1 MSRRLYVTALELI
14 QIVALVYAT
23 GHYSVIGPGTIRSN
37 FKYNVAVTLHK
48 AEGPCKIDVG
58 ITGPSYNETKS
69 VELQPMS
76 TENLEFNVPTLK
88 EGDYNLTA
96 KGVSGLTFKNTTKL
110 NYADYKP
117 ATYIQT
123 DKATYKPGDLVQFRV
138 LFLDEN
144 TRPATIEK
152 PIAIGINDGA
162 QNRIKQFKDV
172 KLTKGVFTDEFQLSE
187 QPVLGN
193 WNIEVTID
201 GQSAETKTFE
211 VAKYVLPKFEVSIET
226 AKDVAIPD
234 GVIKVTVRSKYTYGK
249 SVKGKASISIKP
261 VYHYYGSGSEMEANK
276 TIDVDGKGHVEFDLT
291 KDLGIGAER
300 SYVPPLKVFAIMEEE
315 LTGNKQNAT
324 ATVNL
329 HADRYR
335 IEGVNI
341 PYQYQPDK
349 PIRVTVVVKNIDGS
363 PVRDAKGKAKLI
375 VEPPRNYIWRSVS
388 ASLGETTTEKPN
400 EKTLE
405 LDSNIDENGMATFE
419 FMLPESNRYYS
430 VKCSYMDTTTFL
442 NSITKFTPT
451 TEPLEALKLKVI
463 SEKPRLG
470 KPVSVEVKSS
480 DNIPYFVYAVVAR
493 GNILISEYVKIP
505 EESKSQ
511 IIKFMPTFEMI
522 PRATI
527 YIHYVFEKKLRFD
540 EETIN
545 FEKEFENKIDI
556 TAPRQ
561 AKPGQEVELEI
572 ATDPDSFVGLLGVD
586 QSVLLLKS
594 GNDINRDQVFNSL
607 SNYDTSTPWQRGY
620 GIYPGQD
627 AGLVTL
633 TNAHYPY
640 NDGRRFGTYP
650 HIRIYCPTIP
660 RHGGSRLRIQYSYS
674 SSSFRTQARVPLMP
688 DRQVMTP
695 IRPVAAPIIIRKLF
709 LENWIF
715 QNFNTESNSF
725 KLAKKIPDTITSWVV
740 TGFSLNPKTGL
751 ALTTDPTKI
760 QVFQPFFVSTNL
772 PYSVK
777 RGEVI
782 AIPVIIFNYMDKA
795 LDAEVVMDNT
805 DKEYDFTEA
814 TNEVEENAVDE
825 IKRIKRV
832 TIPSNTGKSVSFM
845 IRPKKV
851 GQVTLKITATT
862 PLAGDAIHQSLKVE
876 PEGVTQYENRA
887 VFIHLKDK
895 PEYADKLTVD
905 VPAEAVPDSEY
916 IEFAVV
922 GDLLGPTLKN
932 LDKLVRMP
940 YGCGEQNMV
949 NFVPN
954 ILVLRYLDAIKRD
967 MPTVVVKAKKF
978 LEIGYQRELTYKR
991 DDGSYS
997 AFGKSDKSGS
1007 TWLTAY
1013 VMRSFHQAAKYTDID
1028 PKVIVEGLDF
1038 LASKQALNGSF
1049 PEYGKLFDS
1058 AHQNELGLTAFVLL
1072 AFLENVEYI
1081 SKYQSQIDNGLKYL
1095 LENVDQTD
1103 DQYSLSIAALALQ
1116 FAKNPAADKILTKL
1130 QGLAKQ
1136 ENDRKW
1142 WSKAEAPK
1150 EEDKFWYY
1158 RPRSN
1163 DVEITSYVL
1172 LAVLDKDGAENTLP
1186 IVKWLIS
1193 QRNSNGGFSSTQDT
1207 VVGLQALISFAE
1219 QTGSGN
1225 GEMDIEFVSS
1235 GGDENKGTIQVTPE
1249 NSLVLQTHVLPKT
1262 TRQVDFTAKGKG
1274 SAMVQ
1279 LSYRYNLADKD
1290 KAPSFQIKTN
1300 VKNEKPTLILEV
1312 CAEYMPEE
1320 AADDQTESNM
1330 VVMEVALP
1338 SGYTADTDSFEA
1350 IGEVDRVKRTETKN
1364 SDSTVIVY
1372 FDSLPKGDVKCIP
1385 MQASKT
1391 HAVAKQKP
1399 AAVNVYDYYDTN
1411 RRAIDYYQV
1420 QSSLCDIC
1428 EGDDCGEK
1436 CQTTKEQ

>member
-640 NDGRRFGTYP
+640 NDVSILYEVISDRSGLIMMDSFQS
-650 HIRIYCPTIP
+650 
-660 RHGGSRLRIQYSYS
+660 GSVYKSNFASILATGVMSKKSFVAKPIKLRKIFS
-674 SSSFRTQARVPLMP
+674 
-688 DRQVMTP
+688 
-695 IRPVAAPIIIRKLF
+695 
-709 LENWIF
+709 ENWIF
-715 QNFNTESNSF
+715 ENFNTESNSF

>member
-640 NDGRRFGTYP
+640 NDDTRYQLWDGDYE
-650 HIRIYCPTIP
+650 
-660 RHGGSRLRIQYSYS
+660 L
-674 SSSFRTQARVPLMP
+674 VPLAIEE
-688 DRQVMTP
+688 QSFHLKHETLNANTMT
-695 IRPVAAPIIIRKLF
+695 AATSIKLRTNF
-709 LENWIF
+709 AEIWIF
-715 QNFNTESNSF
+715 STKTGTESNSF